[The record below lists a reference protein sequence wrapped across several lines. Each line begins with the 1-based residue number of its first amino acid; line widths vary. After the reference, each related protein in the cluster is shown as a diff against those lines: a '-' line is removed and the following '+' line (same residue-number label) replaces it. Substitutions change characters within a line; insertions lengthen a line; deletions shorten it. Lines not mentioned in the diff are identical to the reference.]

1 MTPAVPGHR
10 TSMSDMGDM
19 DQAEARVEALRGV
32 VDRVRSWQE
41 TATEG
46 TIHDELDRGLREAGV
61 TLTDEQRD
69 AVARQIADG
78 QEVDVEALAADS
90 EAGGP
95 A

>member
-1 MTPAVPGHR
+1 
-10 TSMSDMGDM
+10 MSDM
-19 DQAEARVEALRGV
+19 DQQDARTEALRGV
-32 VDRVRSWQE
+32 IDRVTSWQE
-41 TATEG
+41 TAPEG

-69 AVARQIADG
+69 EVARRIDAG
-78 QEVDVEALAADS
+78 EEVDVEALAADS

>member
-1 MTPAVPGHR
+1 
-10 TSMSDMGDM
+10 MSEMNQQD
-19 DQAEARVEALRGV
+19 ARVAALQAV
-32 VDRVRSWQE
+32 VDRVSSWQE
-41 TATEG
+41 TAPES

-69 AVARQIADG
+69 QVVQRISDG

-90 EAGGP
+90 AAGGP

>member
-1 MTPAVPGHR
+1 MTE
-10 TSMSDMGDM
+10 MNQQD
-19 DQAEARVEALRGV
+19 ARVAALQGV
-32 VDRVRSWQE
+32 VDRVSSWQE
-41 TATEG
+41 TAPEG

-69 AVARQIADG
+69 QVVQQISDG
-78 QEVDVEALAADS
+78 QEVDVQALAADS

>member
-1 MTPAVPGHR
+1 MRPPRSGTPGA
-10 TSMSDMGDM
+10 MSEMNQQD
-19 DQAEARVEALRGV
+19 ARVAALQAV
-32 VDRVRSWQE
+32 VDRVTSWQE

-61 TLTDEQRD
+61 TLTAEQRD
-69 AVARQIADG
+69 QVTRQIADG
-78 QEVDVEALAADS
+78 QEVDVPALAADS

>member
-1 MTPAVPGHR
+1 
-10 TSMSDMGDM
+10 MSEMNQQD
-19 DQAEARVEALRGV
+19 ARITALRAV
-32 VDRVRSWQE
+32 VDRVTSWQE
-41 TATEG
+41 TATDG
-46 TIHDELDRGLREAGV
+46 TIHEELDRGLQEAGV

-69 AVARQIADG
+69 SVAQQISDG

>member
-1 MTPAVPGHR
+1 
-10 TSMSDMGDM
+10 MSEM
-19 DQAEARVEALRGV
+19 DQHGARKEALRGV
-32 VDRVRSWQE
+32 IDRVTAWQE

-46 TIHDELDRGLREAGV
+46 TVHEELDRGLAEASV

-69 AVARQIADG
+69 RVAQQISDG
-78 QEVDVEALAADS
+78 EPVDVDELAADS